1 MCTHS
6 TVSPTPGSVVST
18 PPTPWAVSAV
28 CVSVSVSIKV
38 STWERVVSIKV
49 SSWERAICPLQ
60 CHPAPEAGFGEAG
73 PPLWAQRAW
82 GGCSPCYPPLSK
94 WELGGA
100 TERRGAQSPGLGV
113 TSTPR
118 PSGMTVSEGLLA
130 PAVPPV
136 PWEGVGQHFHGT
148 HWVLSLTTAPAAT
161 PPLAMATCP
170 RRAHEAS
177 GVCGTRLT
185 IK

>member
-94 WELGGA
+94 WELGEPQRGGGLRALVWRHLHTQAFWDDSVGGA
-100 TERRGAQSPGLGV
+100 AGSGCAPCPVGRRGLAFPRHPLGPVTHHCSSSDSATCHGHMPTQSP
-113 TSTPR
+113 
-118 PSGMTVSEGLLA
+118 
-130 PAVPPV
+130 
-136 PWEGVGQHFHGT
+136 
-148 HWVLSLTTAPAAT
+148 
-161 PPLAMATCP
+161 
-170 RRAHEAS
+170 
-177 GVCGTRLT
+177 
-185 IK
+185 